1 VLVCGCGCGRWLIVV
16 LVVLPSTTGLSKIV
30 RTFAWFYFFCI
41 YLGDNTELQ
50 RRMIK
55 ETPMKTM
62 VERSTAP
69 EQNRKS
75 CYTNIWEVPRN
86 AAVISDQD
94 TRLWA
99 IAYWE
104 IFWDT
109 LFTIVL

>member
-1 VLVCGCGCGRWLIVV
+1 VVVGAGVGLLLFWLFFPVQRAYQK
-16 LVVLPSTTGLSKIV
+16 LSAHLPG
-30 RTFAWFYFFCI
+30 FFFCI

-55 ETPMKTM
+55 ETTMKTM